1 MQTGGGRA
9 LGRWACTREPGVHWR
24 AGRAH
29 GSRVCTG
36 EPGVHAGGGRARGR
50 RACTGEPGMHTGA
63 GRARGS
69 QACTRESGVHTRAG
83 HAHGSRACT
92 REPGVHWR
100 AGCARRSRACKGG
113 AGVHARARR
122 APELRA
128 RNSVSCSERS
138 RAALAAARPLCAP
151 GFLGCGEAGLAPG
164 PIVRA
169 RARQARGGPPAAG
182 PSLPRCQASEAV
194 LLCISKCSK
203 SHFNGKFTER
213 FSASLCWCELSLI
226 Q

>member
-1 MQTGGGRA
+1 MHAGVGRA
-9 LGRWACTREPGVHWR
+9 RGSRACRREVGVH
-24 AGRAH
+24 
-29 GSRVCTG
+29 S
-36 EPGVHAGGGRARGR
+36 GGGRAR
-50 RACTGEPGMHTGA
+50 
-63 GRARGS
+63 
-69 QACTRESGVHTRAG
+69 
-83 HAHGSRACT
+83 GSRACT
-92 REPGVHWR
+92 REPGVHAG
-100 AGCARRSRACKGG
+100 AGCALESPACTRESGMHTGAGRALESRVCTQEPGMQGGG

-151 GFLGCGEAGLAPG
+151 GFLGCGEAGLSPG